1 MSIFKKL
8 RELYNFFFNKLFLN
22 RTLFINNS
30 CLIGREVYI
39 NENSVLKAK
48 KVIIGDYT
56 RINGP
61 IVIRGDQLVKIGK
74 YCAFGFNINI
84 ISTNHK
90 TNYANLQRALQYY
103 CGFQSIVQ
111 DLGPVLIG
119 NNVWSGDNVTILAGV
134 EIGDGAVLGAG
145 CVVNKNVAPF
155 SIVVGIPAKIIKMRF
170 SNEMI
175 NELLRIKWW
184 NWDKKKIK
192 NNKEFFETEL
202 NKVSVETLRS
212 LIK

>member
-1 MSIFKKL
+1 MSLFKKL
-8 RELYNFFFNKLFLN
+8 RELFDFFFKNLFRN
-22 RTLFINNS
+22 RTHFS
-30 CLIGREVYI
+30 KDSSFFGKGVYI
-39 NENSVLKAK
+39 DENSVLKAK
-48 KVIIGDYT
+48 KIVIGDHT

-74 YCAFGFNINI
+74 YCAFGYNINI

-90 TNYANLQRALQYY
+90 TNHANIQRALQHHYR
-103 CGFQSIVQ
+103 FKSIVQ

-119 NNVWSGDNVTILAGV
+119 NNVWIGENVTILAGV

-145 CVVNKNVAPF
+145 CVVNKNISPF
-155 SIVVGIPAKIIKMRF
+155 SIAVGIPAKVIKMRF
-170 SNEMI
+170 SNEII

-192 NNKEFFETEL
+192 INKEFFETDL